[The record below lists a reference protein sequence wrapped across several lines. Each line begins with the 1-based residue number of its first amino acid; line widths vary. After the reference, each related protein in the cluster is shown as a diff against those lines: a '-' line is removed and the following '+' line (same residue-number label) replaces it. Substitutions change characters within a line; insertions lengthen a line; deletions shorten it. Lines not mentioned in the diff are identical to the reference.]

1 MPVVA
6 SNALSSNPKRFN
18 ALSFLQHIYPA
29 PSTTN
34 LVNPARRA
42 TPCPLPV
49 AYAAVITGAKGQSLL
64 RYIKTSYKCDKIWRK
79 CLYKE

>member
-18 ALSFLQHIYPA
+18 ALSFLQYTYWI
-29 PSTTN
+29 PSTKN
-34 LVNPARRA
+34 LVIPDKRA

-49 AYAAVITGAKGQSLL
+49 AYAAVITGAKVAVSL
-64 RYIKTSYKCDKIWRK
+64 T
-79 CLYKE
+79 LYKNQL